1 MLIDFVRLAQNTL
14 TLIQFKSLVSLTF
27 AISCNK
33 SYLSMELVKCVHLIT
48 IQAGTKSIQ
57 LLNVSKTLVIT
68 HKSEEKL

>member
-1 MLIDFVRLAQNTL
+1 
-14 TLIQFKSLVSLTF
+14 
-27 AISCNK
+27 
-33 SYLSMELVKCVHLIT
+33 MELVKCVHLIT